1 MQHKEAITIE
11 EQIAKMQE
19 RKIQIADI
27 DKAKEILLDIGYYRL
42 GHYFSP
48 FEKGYPKLKIRAH
61 NYTDGVQFSDAVRLY
76 YFDFDLRIILLRY
89 TSRIEIAFRTYL
101 TYVLSIK
108 YKSNNNWF
116 VDENFVDKNFVDY
129 FKSTIY
135 ENIKKKPA
143 IIKHHKVSALQK
155 QEFNLSQL

>member
-48 FEKGYPKLKIRAH
+48 FEKGYPKLKIRTH
-61 NYTDGVQFSDAVRLY
+61 NYIDGVKFSDAVRLY

-101 TYVLSIK
+101 KSIIL
-108 YKSNNNWF
+108 KS
-116 VDENFVDKNFVDY
+116 
-129 FKSTIY
+129 KS
-135 ENIKKKPA
+135 K
-143 IIKHHKVSALQK
+143 
-155 QEFNLSQL
+155 